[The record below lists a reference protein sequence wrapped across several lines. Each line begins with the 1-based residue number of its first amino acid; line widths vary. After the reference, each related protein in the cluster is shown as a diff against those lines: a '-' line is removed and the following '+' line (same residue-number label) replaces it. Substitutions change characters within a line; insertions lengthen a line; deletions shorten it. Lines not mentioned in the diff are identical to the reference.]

1 MTEPRRVVIT
11 WDYGASGIW
20 WVLNDDWDHRD
31 TDSRALQ
38 ERGRDLAMRV
48 QDELGTDGWEVLYQ
62 MNGQMLRVHPPG
74 SWPIGAWEQQL
85 LGYAPRGDR
94 STRTS

>member
-1 MTEPRRVVIT
+1 
-11 WDYGASGIW
+11 
-20 WVLNDDWDHRD
+20 
-31 TDSRALQ
+31 
-38 ERGRDLAMRV
+38 MRV
-48 QDELGTDGWEVLYQ
+48 QGELGTDGWEVLCQ

-85 LGYAPRGDR
+85 LGYAPRGDG